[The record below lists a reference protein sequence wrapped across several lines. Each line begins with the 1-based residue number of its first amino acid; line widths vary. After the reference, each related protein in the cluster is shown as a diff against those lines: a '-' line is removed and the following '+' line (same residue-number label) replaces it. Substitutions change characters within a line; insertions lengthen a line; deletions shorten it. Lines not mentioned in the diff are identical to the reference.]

1 MSYHVLVPYDALL
14 RVMPRAAGVVR
25 EFQTTSGPY
34 ESFPIIP
41 GHGFLAINPLAE
53 RRLRRI
59 DLP

>member
-1 MSYHVLVPYDALL
+1 MSYHVLVPENALL

-25 EFQTTSGPY
+25 EFQTLTGPY

-53 RRLRRI
+53 NKLRRFN
-59 DLP
+59 LP

>member
-1 MSYHVLVPYDALL
+1 MSYHVLVPADALL
-14 RVMPRAAGVVR
+14 RVMPRAAGPVR
-25 EFQTTSGPY
+25 EFQTLTGPY

-41 GHGFLAINPLAE
+41 GYGYLAINPLAE